1 MKLSKSR
8 QKNSR
13 IKSKS
18 GKKFITIDEQNKK
31 MKSEE
36 SESKERF
43 NTISDIR
50 NPSKK
55 RVNKKEKENYYE
67 KLSKKKEEVLLK
79 ITRKINKNK
88 EKKIYKDY
96 PNLIKGV
103 LGQAVYNNMTNNTNY
118 NEYIRYKPITD
129 IFNDQSNIPT
139 RKITIENTNSLNISF
154 NSKSDLVKKEKE
166 KNDIDTNAYNYYN
179 IENEFKLNQESI
191 KSRKNETLIKS
202 GKSISPILSNNYYN
216 ENKKDSVSEYI
227 NIKSNDKNER
237 GKIDNNNNI
246 INNIEIYPK
255 KTVDIKEKLEVE
267 KIENFNILG
276 VIIKNNDNNN
286 YLFKNEEEM
295 WKYIKN
301 KMTEEKD
308 KEYNDNKLKYNYF
321 TLIKKFH
328 GKILYEIG
336 LENNLAKINYILEK
350 ENVKVENEPILLV
363 KKNSIDDKSNTD
375 VDSDNE
381 IKMLKI
387 KIDKINKENEQ
398 LKENINIMKGETDK
412 LNKTINLLNDKLK
425 LYMKDINDKNNEINE
440 YQNKLKE
447 INLNI
452 GQNKEDIIFEII
464 KNDFFDIINISNKK
478 FKENDIIYLIEHFAH
493 EYKNISKNEEKKK
506 NDEINYK
513 RKEKEKEKEKE
524 KKKENNIKL
533 DKKEE
538 KIEDKKAISN
548 NVKDKINLYNKNVDN
563 YNNIEKEENIPK
575 KIFLV
580 SNTKTEETI
589 EEKMKR
595 EERMNKALKRIKNK
609 RKSDAEK
616 NKLRKSENIK
626 DLSSALET
634 QLQKGEGKKLYVDL
648 EYEKELEKERENE
661 ENEQN

>member
-1 MKLSKSR
+1 MKISKSR
-8 QKNSR
+8 QKDSK

-18 GKKFITIDEQNKK
+18 GNKFITIDEQNKR

-36 SESKERF
+36 SQSKERF
-43 NTISDIR
+43 NTITDIR

-55 RVNKKEKENYYE
+55 SKNKNKKERENYYE
-67 KLSKKKEEVLLK
+67 NLSKKKEVLLK
-79 ITRKINKNK
+79 IKIQKNK
-88 EKKIYKDY
+88 GKKIYKDY

-166 KNDIDTNAYNYYN
+166 KNDIESNTYNYYN
-179 IENEFKLNQESI
+179 IENELKLNQESI
-191 KSRKNETLIKS
+191 KSRKNDTLIKS
-202 GKSISPILSNNYYN
+202 GKSISPILSNYYYN

-237 GKIDNNNNI
+237 GKIDNNINI
-246 INNIEIYPK
+246 VNNIEIYPK
-255 KTVDIKEKLEVE
+255 KTMDIKEKIEIE
-267 KIENFNILG
+267 KIENFEIMG
-276 VIIKNNDNNN
+276 VVIKNNDNNFG
-286 YLFKNEEEM
+286 FKNEKEM
-295 WKYIKN
+295 WKFIKT
-301 KMTEEKD
+301 KMTEEKE
-308 KEYNDNKLKYNYF
+308 KEYNDNELKYNYF

-336 LENNLAKINYILEK
+336 LENKLSKINSILEK

-363 KKNSIDDKSNTD
+363 KKSSFDELNKDIK
-375 VDSDNE
+375 SDNE
-381 IKMLKI
+381 IQILKM
-387 KIDKINKENEQ
+387 KIDEINKENEQ
-398 LKENINIMKGETDK
+398 LKKNINIMKEETEK
-412 LNKTINLLNDKLK
+412 LNESINLLNDKLK
-425 LYMKDINDKNNEINE
+425 LYEKEINDKNNEINK
-440 YQNKLKE
+440 YQNDLKE

-452 GQNKEDIIFEII
+452 GQNKENISLEII
-464 KNDFFDIINISNKK
+464 KNDFFDIININNNKS
-478 FKENDIIYLIEHFAH
+478 KENDIIYSIEHFAH
-493 EYKNISKNEEKKK
+493 EYKNIPKKEEKKMK
-506 NDEINYK
+506 KEINFQ
-513 RKEKEKEKEKE
+513 RKE
-524 KKKENNIKL
+524 KENNIKL

-538 KIEDKKAISN
+538 KIENKTIISN
-548 NVKDKINLYNKNVDN
+548 NMKDKINIYNKNEDN
-563 YNNIEKEENIPK
+563 HNDSKKEENVPK

-580 SNTKTEETI
+580 SNNEKEETM

-634 QLQKGEGKKLYVDL
+634 QLQKGEGKKLYIDL
-648 EYEKELEKERENE
+648 EYEKELEKEQE
-661 ENEQN
+661 EKD

>member
-166 KNDIDTNAYNYYN
+166 KNDIETNAYNYYN
-179 IENEFKLNQESI
+179 IENEFKLNQESN

-237 GKIDNNNNI
+237 GKIDNNNI

-363 KKNSIDDKSNTD
+363 KKNSFDDKSNTD

-538 KIEDKKAISN
+538 KIEDKKDISN

>member
-513 RKEKEKEKEKE
+513 RKEKEKEKEK
-524 KKKENNIKL
+524 KKENNIKL

-661 ENEQN
+661 ENEKN

>member
-139 RKITIENTNSLNISF
+139 RKITVENTNSLNISF

>member
-13 IKSKS
+13 INSKS

-246 INNIEIYPK
+246 INNINNTTIINNNNKVRKNVNNLFSTKLIDYSEYNRDAPPAGNINNNNQIMPNL
-255 KTVDIKEKLEVE
+255 DILYKVE
-267 KIENFNILG
+267 DKDDYNDINS
-276 VIIKNNDNNN
+276 NDNN
-286 YLFKNEEEM
+286 
-295 WKYIKN
+295 
-301 KMTEEKD
+301 D
-308 KEYNDNKLKYNYF
+308 SNDNCFLS
-321 TLIKKFH
+321 
-328 GKILYEIG
+328 
-336 LENNLAKINYILEK
+336 EN
-350 ENVKVENEPILLV
+350 
-363 KKNSIDDKSNTD
+363 
-375 VDSDNE
+375 
-381 IKMLKI
+381 
-387 KIDKINKENEQ
+387 
-398 LKENINIMKGETDK
+398 
-412 LNKTINLLNDKLK
+412 
-425 LYMKDINDKNNEINE
+425 
-440 YQNKLKE
+440 
-447 INLNI
+447 
-452 GQNKEDIIFEII
+452 
-464 KNDFFDIINISNKK
+464 
-478 FKENDIIYLIEHFAH
+478 
-493 EYKNISKNEEKKK
+493 SKNENKNENELDGENEKF
-506 NDEINYK
+506 EI
-513 RKEKEKEKEKE
+513 
-524 KKKENNIKL
+524 
-533 DKKEE
+533 D
-538 KIEDKKAISN
+538 SN
-548 NVKDKINLYNKNVDN
+548 NNMPNPSPAF
-563 YNNIEKEENIPK
+563 YNN
-575 KIFLV
+575 
-580 SNTKTEETI
+580 
-589 EEKMKR
+589 
-595 EERMNKALKRIKNK
+595 
-609 RKSDAEK
+609 
-616 NKLRKSENIK
+616 
-626 DLSSALET
+626 
-634 QLQKGEGKKLYVDL
+634 
-648 EYEKELEKERENE
+648 EYSLGSI
-661 ENEQN
+661 

>member
-13 IKSKS
+13 IQSKS
-18 GKKFITIDEQNKK
+18 RKKFITIDEQNKK

-36 SESKERF
+36 SQSKERF

-55 RVNKKEKENYYE
+55 RVNKKEKENYFE
-67 KLSKKKEEVLLK
+67 NLSKKKEEVLLK
-79 ITRKINKNK
+79 ISRKVNKNK

-166 KNDIDTNAYNYYN
+166 KNDIETNAYNYYN
-179 IENEFKLNQESI
+179 IENEFKLNQESN

-237 GKIDNNNNI
+237 GKIDNNDI

-452 GQNKEDIIFEII
+452 EENKEDIIFEII

-538 KIEDKKAISN
+538 KIEDKKDISN

>member
-1 MKLSKSR
+1 MKISKSR
-8 QKNSR
+8 QKDSK

-18 GKKFITIDEQNKK
+18 GNKFITIDEQNKR

-36 SESKERF
+36 SQSKERF
-43 NTISDIR
+43 NTITDIR

-55 RVNKKEKENYYE
+55 SKNKNKKERENYYE
-67 KLSKKKEEVLLK
+67 NLSKKKEVLLK
-79 ITRKINKNK
+79 IKRQKNK
-88 EKKIYKDY
+88 GKKIYKDY

-166 KNDIDTNAYNYYN
+166 KNDIESNTYNYYN
-179 IENEFKLNQESI
+179 VENELKLNQESI
-191 KSRKNETLIKS
+191 KSRKNDTLIKS
-202 GKSISPILSNNYYN
+202 GKSISPILSNYYYN

-246 INNIEIYPK
+246 VNNIEIYPK
-255 KTVDIKEKLEVE
+255 KTVDIKEKLEIE
-267 KIENFNILG
+267 KIENFEIMG
-276 VIIKNNDNNN
+276 VVIKNNENNFG
-286 YLFKNEEEM
+286 FKNEKEM
-295 WKYIKN
+295 WKFIKN
-301 KMTEEKD
+301 KMAEEKE
-308 KEYNDNKLKYNYF
+308 KEYNDNELKYNYF

-336 LENNLAKINYILEK
+336 LENKLSKINSILEK

-363 KKNSIDDKSNTD
+363 KKSSFDELNKDIK
-375 VDSDNE
+375 SDNE
-381 IKMLKI
+381 IQILKK
-387 KIDKINKENEQ
+387 KIDEINKENEQ
-398 LKENINIMKGETDK
+398 LKKNINIMKEETEK
-412 LNKTINLLNDKLK
+412 LNESINLLNDKLK
-425 LYMKDINDKNNEINE
+425 LYEKEINDKNNEINK
-440 YQNKLKE
+440 YQNDLKE

-452 GQNKEDIIFEII
+452 GQNKEAITFEII
-464 KNDFFDIINISNKK
+464 KNDFFDIININNSNKSN
-478 FKENDIIYLIEHFAH
+478 ENDIIYLIEHFAH
-493 EYKNISKNEEKKK
+493 EYKNIPKKEEKKVK
-506 NDEINYK
+506 NEIHFQ
-513 RKEKEKEKEKE
+513 RKEKEKD
-524 KKKENNIKL
+524 NNIKS

-538 KIEDKKAISN
+538 KIENKTIISN
-548 NVKDKINLYNKNVDN
+548 NMKDKINIYNKNE
-563 YNNIEKEENIPK
+563 NNHNDSKKEENVPK

-580 SNTKTEETI
+580 SNNEKEETM

-634 QLQKGEGKKLYVDL
+634 QLQKGEGKKLYIDL
-648 EYEKELEKERENE
+648 EYEKELEKEE
-661 ENEQN
+661 EEKD

>member
-308 KEYNDNKLKYNYF
+308 KEYNENKFKYNYF

-538 KIEDKKAISN
+538 KIEDKKDISN